1 MLKHL
6 ISGLAV
12 AAVAATAMP
21 ASAQRFAREVSEQD
35 AAAAGRRSGE
45 LRPLDELFARASA
58 AGRGEYLGVD
68 FDPETNT
75 YRFKFMRPNGAVVAV
90 DVDGRTGRVLRTQ

>member
-1 MLKHL
+1 MIKHL
-6 ISGLAV
+6 MVALAV
-12 AAVAATAMP
+12 AGAAMP
-21 ASAQRFAREVSEQD
+21 AAAQRFARASDQE
-35 AAAAGRRSGE
+35 AATEGRRTGD

-68 FDPETNT
+68 FEPDTNT